1 MAQTAPT
8 PADALPT
15 PPSTSSPS
23 TFDALADAFL
33 GAFVTMRS
41 QFNALATN
49 VYNNAV
55 DCYNNA
61 IAAAS
66 SASTATTQAGNAST
80 SASAAA
86 TSAAS
91 ALTAPGT
98 SATSTTSLT
107 IGTGSKS
114 LTIQTGK
121 AYSVGQ
127 FVIIARTSGP
137 TNYMSGQITSYNSGT
152 GALDV
157 SVTTTGGGGTYT
169 DWTVSIGVTSL
180 LAGQNTWTGGQNFAR
195 ATVASAATTADI
207 WSAAGNEID
216 FTGTATMTNFP
227 AAPQAGASRVLHCAG
242 ACVFT
247 HNSNIFVPGSANYTA
262 SAGDIVT
269 VHAITTTTFRLEIT
283 RVDGKGGVKPNGGLV
298 YLGTV
303 TASGAATADIETS
316 IDSTYDAYMIVA
328 QDVVPSTNGRHLQ
341 CRMKISG
348 SYASTGYS
356 FQIEYGNSGTSFIY
370 AGSSSAQVDLGY
382 NQPNAATDSKT
393 VSGFIVNVLNP
404 SGTTAMKTCLIKGQY
419 LVSGGTYVG
428 TMDGAFSNTSA
439 GAVTGL
445 RFFFDTGNIS
455 GTFRLYG
462 IVKQ

>member
-66 SASTATTQAGNAST
+66 SASTATTQASNAST

-114 LTIQTGK
+114 LTIQAGK

-127 FVIIARTSGP
+127 FVIIANTVSP
-137 TNYMSGQITSYNSGT
+137 INYMSGQITSYDAGT
-152 GALDV
+152 GALV
-157 SVTTTGGGGTYT
+157 VTVGMTGGSGTLAA
-169 DWTVSIGVTSL
+169 WTVSIGT
-180 LAGQNTWTGGQNFAR
+180 AQ
-195 ATVASAATTADI
+195 VASV
-207 WSAAGNEID
+207 
-216 FTGTATMTNFP
+216 P
-227 AAPQAGASRVLHCAG
+227 
-242 ACVFT
+242 
-247 HNSNIFVPGSANYTA
+247 NSKLFYYAN
-262 SAGDIVT
+262 
-269 VHAITTTTFRLEIT
+269 
-283 RVDGKGGVKPNGGLV
+283 K
-298 YLGTV
+298 
-303 TASGAATADIETS
+303 
-316 IDSTYDAYMIVA
+316 
-328 QDVVPSTNGRHLQ
+328 
-341 CRMKISG
+341 
-348 SYASTGYS
+348 
-356 FQIEYGNSGTSFIY
+356 
-370 AGSSSAQVDLGY
+370 
-382 NQPNAATDSKT
+382 
-393 VSGFIVNVLNP
+393 
-404 SGTTAMKTCLIKGQY
+404 
-419 LVSGGTYVG
+419 
-428 TMDGAFSNTSA
+428 
-439 GAVTGL
+439 
-445 RFFFDTGNIS
+445 
-455 GTFRLYG
+455 
-462 IVKQ
+462 